1 MSAVS
6 VADVDLLA
14 PVPVPPLHDDAAAAR
29 ASRHTVV
36 VPLVRPVAHRVVVV
50 TERELASVGQL
61 GVPCAARPST
71 GFRHYDGPCQC
82 FFGGPAPVF
91 PPAVN
96 PLPA

>member
-1 MSAVS
+1 MSAAT
-6 VADVDLLA
+6 VAAVESFA
-14 PVPVPPLHDDAAAAR
+14 PLVLHDEAATAR
-29 ASRHTVV
+29 ASLHAVV

-50 TERELASVGQL
+50 TDRELASVGQL

-96 PLPA
+96 PGA